1 MNIGVIIS
9 LSTRRKLDLSDIALI
24 QETAENRRL
33 DPSAVAKKNGGN
45 HFMKKTKRIIAYI
58 MAVVVA
64 LSCSGLAAVVSASA
78 ASTITDVKIVSY
90 PTKTVFVQG
99 TDWDYGYYDMPES
112 YGLGTFVEKDGLIS
126 FHHNGGYYSHYSDRG
141 MIDMTGLVVK
151 VTYSDGK
158 SENIAYK
165 ETKTGYTVSQ
175 NILASPSADYKLG
188 ENTIEVY
195 FKSNTKV
202 YDSYKITLTSA
213 GASKGDVNSDGKINS
228 LDALMVLQHV
238 VGIST
243 LSSAQFNAGDMDS
256 NGMLNSFDALL
267 ILRKSVGM

>member
-1 MNIGVIIS
+1 MCDRWDFYYGY
-9 LSTRRKLDLSDIALI
+9 R
-24 QETAENRRL
+24 
-33 DPSAVAKKNGGN
+33 KNGGN

-58 MAVVVA
+58 MAIVVA

-78 ASTITDVKIVSY
+78 AGQITKVQIVSL

-99 TDWDYGYYDMPES
+99 TDWDYGYYDMPEG
-112 YGLGTFVEKDGLIS
+112 YGLGTFVSQDGLIS
-126 FHHNGGYYSHYSDRG
+126 FHHNGGYYTHYSDRG

-151 VTYSDGK
+151 VTYSDGT
-158 SENIAYK
+158 SENITYK
-165 ETKTGYTVSQ
+165 ETKSGYTVSQ
-175 NILASPSADYKLG
+175 NILASPSTDYKLG

-202 YDSYKITLTSA
+202 YDSYKINIVTSVT
-213 GASKGDVNSDGKINS
+213 KGDVNSDGKINS

-243 LSSAQFNAGDMDS
+243 LTSVQFNTGDMDS
-256 NGMLNSFDALL
+256 NGTLNSFDALL